1 MTYRST
7 KEVAEL
13 LGISAGRLKNAVW
26 DGRVPS
32 PRKLGGV
39 YAWSDRDVHRAS
51 WVLRHRDAGDVL
63 SGAITTLHKTAER
76 SSQTQREGAE

>member
-1 MTYRST
+1 MRYRST

-26 DGRVPS
+26 DGRIPS

-39 YAWSDRDVHRAS
+39 YAWNDRDVRRAS
-51 WVLRHRDAGDVL
+51 WVLRKRDAGDVL
-63 SGAITTLHKTAER
+63 TDAGAVQEEANR
-76 SSQTQREGAE
+76 